1 VSSEASKPHSRLG
14 PSLEGVTTNTPLR
27 RLYRNV
33 GVIFSGHVVA
43 GLVGLMVWAILTRA
57 LPLEQVGL
65 YALVTA
71 YITLIDRLTSFQTW
85 QALIHFGA
93 HARDRGDT
101 AQLTNLFAF
110 GWFLDGITGVLGFV
124 LALLGAAF
132 VPHLFG
138 LGDAALSLAVVAALP
153 LLVNWISSATAVTRL
168 YDRFFPQALYLKVT
182 AMAQLVGVGALWLSG
197 VESVL
202 PYLAVWGVSGV
213 AGRLLFFA
221 LAAAE
226 VRRRGL
232 WRRDLLNARKLVSG
246 HPELWRFVVTTN
258 ADGMVRVLRDL
269 DIFLVNAFLGPAG
282 AGVYRIA
289 RVLTGAMGKL
299 TTPFYQAIY
308 PQLANMLARGKVQEF
323 ARLMRQSAAT
333 LGGLVV
339 GAWLGFVVVGRPLLA
354 IVFGP
359 EYTAAYGL
367 AVWCLAAMVIV
378 AFAQPLGPAL
388 MALGKVG
395 EKFLVHLVSAGTY
408 LVLLVAFLSAWG
420 LIGAGV
426 ALFCFYALW
435 CGLMFVITVV
445 RFRKLPHE
453 TTGDDGRVHVHG
465 P

>member
-1 VSSEASKPHSRLG
+1 MSRLAR
-14 PSLEGVTTNTPLR
+14 PWASIITNPPLR

-124 LALLGAAF
+124 LALLGAAV

-153 LLVNWISSATAVTRL
+153 LLVNWISTATAVTRL

-182 AMAQLVGVGALWLSG
+182 AIAQLVGVSALWLSG

-213 AGRLLFFA
+213 VGRLLFFA
-221 LAAAE
+221 LAASE

-232 WRRDLLNARKLVSG
+232 WRRDLLNARKLISG

-258 ADGMVRVLRDL
+258 ADGVVRVLRDL

-282 AGVYRIA
+282 AGLYRIA

-299 TTPFYQAIY
+299 TGPFYQAIY
-308 PQLANMLARGKVQEF
+308 PQLANMLARGQVREF
-323 ARLMRQSAAT
+323 AMLMRQSAAT

-339 GAWLGFVVVGRPLLA
+339 GAWLGFVVFGRILLSVA
-354 IVFGP
+354 FGA
-359 EYTAAYGL
+359 EYTAAYPL

-378 AFAQPLGPAL
+378 GFAQPLGPAM

-395 EKFLVHLVSAGTY
+395 VKFLVHLLTAVVY
-408 LVLLVAFLSAWG
+408 IILLVAFLSAWD
-420 LIGAGV
+420 LVGAGI

-435 CGLMFVITVV
+435 SGLVMVVIVV
-445 RFRKLPHE
+445 HLRNLSQE
-453 TTGDDGRVHVHG
+453 TSNQIN
-465 P
+465 